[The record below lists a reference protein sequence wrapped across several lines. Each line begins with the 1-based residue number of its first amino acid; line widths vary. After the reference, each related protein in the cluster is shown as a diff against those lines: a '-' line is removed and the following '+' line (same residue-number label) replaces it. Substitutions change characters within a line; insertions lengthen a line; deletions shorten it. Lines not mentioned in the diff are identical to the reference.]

1 MGRVSTFKYLTPEQH
16 AIADA
21 CIRRYR
27 YARIDAILEELQAAD
42 IKISR
47 SALGRY
53 MKQLGESDGMLM
65 ETNDATVV
73 TIVDRASG
81 NVMVLKTAVNWSAL
95 ASYIRALGSSPDI
108 S

>member
-16 AIADA
+16 AVADA

-27 YARIDAILEELQAAD
+27 YARIDAVLEELQAVG

-53 MKQLGESDGMLM
+53 MKQLGERDGMLM
-65 ETNDATVV
+65 DSSDATVV

-95 ASYIRALGSSPDI
+95 ASYIQALGDSADI